1 VHDDFDEQRSS
12 QMRRCFKPLIHLFA
26 SVMLVFATIGTA
38 SASSIISPVTTLGG
52 TPVAD
57 FEGFAEGTLIAAQYA
72 GVTFSQDDGGT
83 PMIDNLPYLF
93 GYHSSSGEG
102 VLTGSQTG
110 GAPFPTV
117 AGLVLDFAAP
127 VSAVEWF
134 LSDTAPLGTYTINAY
149 GAGNVLLESFV
160 TDPENYVGFT
170 RASADIFRVTFDSDV
185 QNDAFA
191 MDDLRFKAAV
201 PEPASLLTI
210 VAAIGGLAAFGRR
223 RTKK

>member
-1 VHDDFDEQRSS
+1 MCRSCKS
-12 QMRRCFKPLIHLFA
+12 LCHLCTL
-26 SVMLVFATIGTA
+26 VLMVFATVGTA
-38 SASSIISPVTTLGG
+38 SASPILSAVTTLGG
-52 TPVAD
+52 APVAD
-57 FEGFAEGTLIAAQYA
+57 FEGFAEGTLIAGQYA
-72 GVTFSQDDGGT
+72 GVTFSQDDLGT
-83 PMIDNLPYLF
+83 PMIDNVPFLF
-93 GYHSSSGEG
+93 GYGQASGEG

-134 LSDTAPLGTYTINAY
+134 LSDTGPLGVYTVSAF

-160 TDPENYVGFT
+160 ATPENYVGFT

-185 QNDAFA
+185 VNDAFA
-191 MDDLRFKAAV
+191 MDDLRFQAAV

-210 VAAIGGLAAFGRR
+210 LSAIGGLAAFGRR